1 MSDILTLIN
10 QVEDM
15 QKGSPTTD
23 DLLTAKVQ
31 IKHSRARGMEVLNK
45 LFRNGKPP
53 ELSLD
58 GRYRGE
64 LVVLDIAPGLTELFQ
79 SITANWMPWLGK
91 TFNASQQ
98 TGDNIFTR
106 DSYPLARIFNPFYRG
121 FITDQPGTYRCFGFR
136 TYTAPGL
143 LDADR
148 TVLKIDYDLK
158 DNPAL
163 TVRRIL
169 DELVEIDHNLY
180 LGKAHVRWWWGGWQT
195 VAYFTLKQDRVSAQ
209 L

>member
-1 MSDILTLIN
+1 MRPDNPIRMLDELQAAQSLVKRDRT
-10 QVEDM
+10 
-15 QKGSPTTD
+15 
-23 DLLTAKVQ
+23 
-31 IKHSRARGMEVLNK
+31 RGMGALNM

-53 ELSLD
+53 APALD
-58 GRYRGE
+58 GRYRGG
-64 LVVLDIAPGLTELFQ
+64 LIALDLATGLTELFQ
-79 SITANWMPWLGK
+79 KIPVAWMPWLGK

-106 DSYPLARIFNPFYRG
+106 DSYLLARIFNPFYRG
-121 FITDQPGTYRCFGFR
+121 FMTDQAGTYRCFAFR

-143 LDADR
+143 MDADR

-158 DNPAL
+158 DNPVL